1 MIKKIMI
8 GLGVLIMLLG
18 AAFMYLNN
26 RNRTLS
32 PPGTAELTNGA
43 LSVSVTYSRP
53 SVRGRLVFGKEEDGA
68 IQPWGQ
74 YWRVGAN
81 ESTEVTF
88 NTDVQFNGMGLEQGT
103 YKMYA
108 VPGKETFTV
117 NLNSE
122 LGTWG
127 AMEPDYELDI
137 LSTTVPVEQIS
148 NVEQHTI
155 RLETTGQDSTN
166 IIVEFSDVRLT
177 IPVSAQ

>member
-1 MIKKIMI
+1 
-8 GLGVLIMLLG
+8 MLLG

-43 LSVSVTYSRP
+43 LSVSIAYSRP
-53 SVRGRLVFGKEEDGA
+53 SVRERLIFGKEEDGA

-74 YWRVGAN
+74 YWRMGAN

-88 NTDVQFNGMGLEQGT
+88 STDVQFNGMGLEQGT

-108 VPGKETFTV
+108 VPGKEAFTV

-137 LSTTVPVEQIS
+137 LSTSVPVGQIP

-155 RLETTGQDSTN
+155 RLEATGQDSTN